1 MAVSSPQMYAPAPL
15 RISMSNEN
23 PCPRMSSPRKP
34 AGARLGERVLEDRV
48 RLRVLAA
55 QVDEPVGAVGSVT
68 RAMVIASMTAYGSPS
83 RSTRSLNVPGSDSS
97 ALQIR

>member
-1 MAVSSPQMYAPAPL
+1 
-15 RISMSNEN
+15 MSNEN
-23 PCPRMSSPRKP
+23 PWPRMSSAEEA

-55 QVDEPVGAVGSVT
+55 QVDEARARSSSRT
-68 RAMVIASMTAYGSPS
+68 RAIVIASMTAYGSPS
-83 RSTRSLNVPGSDSS
+83 RKTRSLNVPGSDSS